1 MESATIIV
9 ELRLINV
16 YSAQDLE
23 RHLPR
28 ARKLYQQALKDMRN
42 REETKEAMAAVAAQ
56 GIAHEEEQ
64 QLKMKTQA
72 EAARARGVQVVA

>member
-1 MESATIIV
+1 
-9 ELRLINV
+9 
-16 YSAQDLE
+16 
-23 RHLPR
+23 
-28 ARKLYQQALKDMRN
+28 MRN